1 MILDVNPQSIAA
13 RIKAAAFVKDYRL
26 FKLDKN
32 SYRILIL
39 PEPEASAQDKLS
51 IKGAVLDALV
61 DLFGMKCSYDID
73 IIEEDEDLQP

>member
-1 MILDVNPQSIAA
+1 MFENEQEAIAN
-13 RIKAAAFVKDYRL
+13 RFKTVTFVKDYRL

-39 PEPEASAQDKLS
+39 PEPDGDRRS

-61 DLFGMKCSYDID
+61 DLFGIKRRYDID
-73 IIEEDEDLQP
+73 IIEEDDALMP

>member
-1 MILDVNPQSIAA
+1 MFENEQEVIA
-13 RIKAAAFVKDYRL
+13 RRFKTVAFVKDYRL

-39 PEPEASAQDKLS
+39 PEPDGDRRS

-61 DLFGMKCSYDID
+61 DLFGIKRRYDID
-73 IIEEDEDLQP
+73 IIEEDDALMP